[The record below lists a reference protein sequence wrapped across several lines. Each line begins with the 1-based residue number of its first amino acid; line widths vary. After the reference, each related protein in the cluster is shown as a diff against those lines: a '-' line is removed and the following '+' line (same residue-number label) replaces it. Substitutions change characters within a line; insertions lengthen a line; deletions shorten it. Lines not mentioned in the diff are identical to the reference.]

1 MPGKRSTR
9 QRIIRKADGIITRL
23 NTLNDDMLDLANE
36 YDNTSGQTLA
46 SGILTAQQGLELA
59 IDLMLMLREQM

>member
-9 QRIIRKADGIITRL
+9 QRIIRKADGILTRL

-36 YDNTSGQTLA
+36 YDDTSGQTLA
-46 SGILTAQQGLELA
+46 SGILTAQQGLELVV
-59 IDLMLMLREQM
+59 DLMLMLREQM

>member
-9 QRIIRKADGIITRL
+9 QRIIRKADGILTRL